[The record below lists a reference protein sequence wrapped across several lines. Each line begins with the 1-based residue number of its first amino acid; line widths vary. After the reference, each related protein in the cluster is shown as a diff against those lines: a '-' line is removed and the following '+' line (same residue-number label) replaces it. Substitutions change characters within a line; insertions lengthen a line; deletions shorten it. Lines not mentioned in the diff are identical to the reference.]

1 MLCIFIFNLREILQ
15 ASGCQQMLSHG
26 LCSVGEIRLA
36 FTAEVHGAELI
47 WETRMDSRL
56 PQPPGSVFGI
66 DSVCSE
72 LRRFFFFF
80 FL

>member
-15 ASGCQQMLSHG
+15 ASGCQHMLSHG

-36 FTAEVHGAELI
+36 FTTEVHGAELI
-47 WETRMDSRL
+47 WETQMDSRL

-80 FL
+80 L